1 MCQMVK
7 CPTCGKAD
15 WRGCGAHVEQVLGGV
30 PKAERCKCRE
40 AGAKAGGG
48 ALPAAKK
55 LPWPFG

>member
-15 WRGCGAHVEQVLGGV
+15 RRGCGAHVEQVLGHV
-30 PKAERCKCRE
+30 PKTERCKCRE
-40 AGAKAGGG
+40 KGASAGG
-48 ALPAAKK
+48 PKPPSK